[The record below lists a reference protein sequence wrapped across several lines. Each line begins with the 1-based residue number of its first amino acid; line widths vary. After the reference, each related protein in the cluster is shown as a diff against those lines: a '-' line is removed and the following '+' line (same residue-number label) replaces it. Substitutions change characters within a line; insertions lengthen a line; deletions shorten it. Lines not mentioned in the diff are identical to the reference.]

1 MEVQNLAPEAIPPGQ
16 EYSMT
21 NNFVLDPH
29 SQATIAVGMHLPRER
44 IFLTLLPVINV
55 KKL

>member
-44 IFLTLLPVINV
+44 IFLRYYR
-55 KKL
+55 